1 MDMHRC
7 ADDGI
12 SLVLLDGKP
21 VVKGTRLSVDL
32 ILDRLT
38 TRHLRDRVPR
48 ARGDEPEDFTV
59 RTGFT
64 QADLDLLFE
73 ALLQMFEHDRSAA
86 RGEMVVRGL
95 YDFEHVGTQHENNA
109 AQNKREARLGCEH
122 AHRLF
127 EGIKVELT
135 DEAKAKGFP
144 ESSSDY
150 KVICEWT
157 EDDPTKGLPR
167 ALKNG
172 VQLHV
177 RHDM

>member
-1 MDMHRC
+1 MQASAVQLRSRSNGRRHC
-7 ADDGI
+7 
-12 SLVLLDGKP
+12 SLTIVA
-21 VVKGTRLSVDL
+21 REESQ
-32 ILDRLT
+32 RS
-38 TRHLRDRVPR
+38 RVPR

-109 AQNKREARLGCEH
+109 VQNKREARLGCAH
-122 AHRLF
+122 AHKLF
-127 EGIKVELT
+127 EDTKVELT
-135 DEAKAKGFP
+135 DEAKAKGCP
-144 ESSSDY
+144 ESFADY
-150 KVICEWT
+150 YVDCDCDWT
-157 EDDPTKGLPR
+157 KDSVTGVWRKNNLP
-167 ALKNG
+167 G
-172 VQLHV
+172 VRLHK